1 MNQLTMFDEQHP
13 LEVKKSFYNTIGA
26 TAKEK
31 KVLDKKCQTQE
42 EKILTKIAQF
52 PDWEHYSPEY
62 MLEYEILGNA
72 PLTSYRRAFTNLE
85 KQGKIIK
92 VGKRMGNYGLQVN
105 TYKLK

>member
-1 MNQLTMFDEQHP
+1 MFDEQHP

-26 TAKEK
+26 TPKEK

-42 EKILTKIAQF
+42 EKILREFIQF
-52 PDWEHYSPEY
+52 PDISFTPEE
-62 MLEYEILGNA
+62 MVGTLEKA
-72 PLTSYRRAFTNLE
+72 PITSYRRAFTNLE

-105 TYKLK
+105 TYKIK